1 MLNITVPRSSV
12 PLAGSDAPG
21 NALLDVG
28 QHGFVLFLG
37 PDAQSPLVD
46 IDGTV
51 EQLVR
56 VIRELRTGLASGVR
70 RTLKGVDGDEA
81 ASSGSMHRIVDESR
95 CTR

>member
-1 MLNITVPRSSV
+1 MLNINVPLSSV

-56 VIRELRTGLASGVR
+56 VIRELRTGLASR
-70 RTLKGVDGDEA
+70 R
-81 ASSGSMHRIVDESR
+81 SSDAEREWTAMKPHRAVPCIES
-95 CTR
+95 